1 MAPGAATVS
10 RVVAVGQSPITTSNI
25 TRLVSRGAPAF
36 HPTASLLPASHC
48 VTPDPS
54 TCVYVPIRHVH
65 TSERAMVPLHVH
77 PITGACTPAAPPPNG
92 FLPAPAD
99 GADKSPNFLQWLAGL
114 LCSLDAKLELAK
126 IYNWIVNSVAFGRL
140 RDSTAH
146 FLLTSPGWH
155 AVQANDHT
163 HKAWAAKHGTEQVSM
178 LELVEDDE
186 EDDDVCATCGP
197 GLFNPQ

>member
-1 MAPGAATVS
+1 MDTVGGEHFPYSAMVPGTPAPRAAADS

-65 TSERAMVPLHVH
+65 TGERAMVPLHVH

-155 AVQANDHT
+155 AVLTGGHPVMIQAN
-163 HKAWAAKHGTEQVSM
+163 
-178 LELVEDDE
+178 ELIP
-186 EDDDVCATCGP
+186 CGY
-197 GLFNPQ
+197 LNNPVVV